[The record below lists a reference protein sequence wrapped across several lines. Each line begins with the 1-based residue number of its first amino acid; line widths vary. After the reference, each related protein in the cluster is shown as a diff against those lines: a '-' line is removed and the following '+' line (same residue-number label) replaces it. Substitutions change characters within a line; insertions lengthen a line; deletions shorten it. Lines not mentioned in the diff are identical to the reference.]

1 MEYRLL
7 LSLLAVT
14 EVVYSPRADSV
25 LMVTLDCAARLII
38 CDSAA
43 ETSGA
48 RKSKPGEIRI
58 NVRCPGRAAILR
70 TTSSIAEKDS
80 T

>member
-1 MEYRLL
+1 M
-7 LSLLAVT
+7 
-14 EVVYSPRADSV
+14 EVVYSPRAERV

-43 ETSGA
+43 ETIGS
-48 RKSKPGEIRI
+48 RISKPGEIRI
-58 NVRCPGRAAILR
+58 NTRCPGRVAILR
-70 TTSSIAEKDS
+70 TISSIAEKDS